1 MDDNLIVFIL
11 IILFGDKFIKFII
24 DNDRSISLPFLLIYF
39 ILFAVIFHVGLPF
52 FVLVFLI
59 KGFHIPW
66 MPLCIVSMLISF
78 FSALVLLLIDRNR
91 GQNGAT

>member
-1 MDDNLIVFIL
+1 MDDNLIVVIL

-24 DNDRSISLPFLLIYF
+24 DNDRNIPLPFLLIYF
-39 ILFAVIFHVGLPF
+39 ILFAVIFHVGLSF

-59 KGFHIPW
+59 KGFRIPW
-66 MPLCIVSMLISF
+66 MSLCIVSMLISF
-78 FSALVLLLIDRNR
+78 FSTLVLLLIDRSR